1 MSADVETMFS
11 VRKAPWHRQ
20 GIVLGDYPGSWAEAR
35 VPAGLEWDP
44 IYEDCYKLTGMDD
57 TGTPVYTAIDG
68 FRQIVRNDTGATLS
82 VRPNSYTLIDNG
94 DLGMI
99 NESILGETNVKWE
112 TAGSLLGGKA
122 VWCLVSL
129 DEPIVLPGDNTIT
142 LPYLAITNSH
152 IGRGGC
158 TARATAVRIVCRN
171 TFRLAEAEGE
181 RTGTTFTFR
190 HTANWKDR
198 IEEAKA
204 AITRT
209 RIETAAYQKVAAH
222 LLTVRITPAQTE
234 RFVTEF
240 IPAPIAEG
248 VVSDRVA
255 RNIEEA
261 RNAVRRFLASDTT
274 APIAHT
280 AYGLLQA
287 GIEYLDY
294 GRRAKNEATLL
305 GRTILRPEP
314 RKAKVLSLVREL
326 VKTS

>member
-1 MSADVETMFS
+1 MSADVQTMFS
-11 VRKAPWHRQ
+11 VRKAPWHGEGR
-20 GIVLGDYPGSWAEAR
+20 VLADYPGSWAAAR
-35 VPAGLEWDP
+35 VEAGLEWDP
-44 IYEDCYKLTGMDD
+44 IYEDCYKLTGMDEA
-57 TGTPVYTAIDG
+57 GVPVYSAIDG

-82 VRPNSYTLIDNG
+82 VQPNSYTLIDNG

-99 NESILGETNVKWE
+99 VESILGMPNVKWE

-129 DEPIVLPGDNTIT
+129 DEPIDLPGDNTVT
-142 LPYLAITNSH
+142 LPYLAVTNSH
-152 IGRGGC
+152 IKRGGC

-181 RTGTTFTFR
+181 RTGATFTFR

-198 IEEAKA
+198 IEEARA
-204 AITRT
+204 AVTRT
-209 RIETAAYQKVAAH
+209 RVETAAYQKVAAH
-222 LLTVRITPAQTE
+222 LLATPVTTEQRDRFITA
-234 RFVTEF
+234 F
-240 IPAPIAEG
+240 IPAPISEG

-255 RNIEEA
+255 HNIEEA

-274 APIAHT
+274 APVAHT

-294 GRRAKNEATLL
+294 GRRSQSEATLL

-314 RKAKVLSLVREL
+314 RKARVLSLVREV
-326 VKTS
+326 VKA